1 MYLANEPKTKRGYE
15 TLKKICDSAEKL
27 FSEKG
32 YYNTSIN
39 DITSEANI
47 APGTFYIYF
56 NDKKSVFQY
65 LIHDLSKE
73 LRKQIKMES
82 SNCKTRYDAEF
93 QGMKSF
99 FKFVQSHTGLYKIIW
114 ESQFVDFGIFKAY
127 YETFAERYIANIKL
141 AQEEGEMK
149 EMDPEA
155 LAYCLMG
162 ISNFIG
168 LKWVIFENREVPDE
182 TIEQIMAFIRSGIF
196 KVDKV

>member
-1 MYLANEPKTKRGYE
+1 MYLANEPKTQRGYE
-15 TLKKICDSAEKL
+15 TLEKICDSAEKL
-27 FSEKG
+27 FSQKG

-39 DITSEANI
+39 DITSDANV

-73 LRKQIKMES
+73 LRRQIRSES
-82 SNCKTRYDAEF
+82 ANCKTRYEAEF

-99 FKFVQSHTGLYKIIW
+99 FKFVQSHVGLYKIIW
-114 ESQFVDFGIFKAY
+114 EAQFVDFDIFKDY
-127 YETFAERYIANIKL
+127 YDSFAERYIMNIKG
-141 AQEEGEMK
+141 AQEAGEMK

-168 LKWVIFENREVPDE
+168 LKWLIFEEKEVPDE
-182 TIEQIMAFIRSGIF
+182 VITQIMAFIKSGIF
-196 KVDKV
+196 K

>member
-1 MYLANEPKTKRGYE
+1 MYLANEPKTKRGYA
-15 TLKKICDSAEKL
+15 TLEKICVSAESL

-39 DITSEANI
+39 DITQNANI

-65 LIHDLSKE
+65 LIYDLSKE
-73 LRKQIKMES
+73 LRREIKNDTI
-82 SNCKTRYDAEF
+82 NCKTRYEEEF

-99 FKFVQSHTGLYKIIW
+99 FRFVQSHIGLYKIIW
-114 ESQFVDFGIFKAY
+114 EAQFVDFNIFKDY
-127 YETFAERYIANIKL
+127 YESFAERYIANIKA
-141 AQEEGEMK
+141 AQESGEMRY
-149 EMDPEA
+149 MDPEA

-168 LKWVIFENREVPDE
+168 LKWLIFEDKDVPDE
-182 TIEQIMAFIRSGIF
+182 IIAQIMEFINIGIF
-196 KVDKV
+196 TQKNS